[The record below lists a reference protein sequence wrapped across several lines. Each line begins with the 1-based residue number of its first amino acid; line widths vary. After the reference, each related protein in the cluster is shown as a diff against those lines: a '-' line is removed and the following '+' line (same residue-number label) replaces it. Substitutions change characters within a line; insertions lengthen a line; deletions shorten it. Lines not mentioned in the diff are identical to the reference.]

1 MQELFSYLDPHTP
14 ASEVYGRITTQ
25 ESCADVTALHT
36 HNFCEFTLVTK
47 GSIFHIINDYTY
59 RIQEGMLIFVR
70 AADKHFYRKI
80 TNSDLVFYNIGIPN
94 DILNIALRYYN
105 IEKKMLFSLLRVPD
119 AFLSPN
125 DYIML
130 KNKIIK
136 FMETPYGIE
145 HGQLFLSI
153 VSDVIFHIITA
164 VNNSSDNTPVH
175 TAPPWF
181 SKILLKME
189 EPENYIEGIKKLRTL
204 SSYSIEHISRCFKK
218 YLNCTPTQYINRLRI
233 DHAALML
240 KNSDC
245 SILDACFSSGFNN
258 EGYFYKQFKKYYSMT
273 PMEFAILHR
282 KELKTSENLKKDK
295 DEN

>member
-1 MQELFSYLDPHTP
+1 MKEFFSYLDPHTP
-14 ASEVYGRITTQ
+14 ASEVYGQMTTQ

-59 RIQEGMLIFVR
+59 RIREGMLIFVR
-70 AADKHFYRKI
+70 DTDKHFYRKI

-105 IEKKMLFSLLRVPD
+105 IERKVLFSALRVPD
-119 AFLSPN
+119 AFLSAD

-130 KNKIIK
+130 KKKIIK
-136 FMETPYGIE
+136 LMDTPYGIE
-145 HGQLFLSI
+145 HGQLFLNI

-164 VNNSSDNTPVH
+164 INDNNNNNAPEY

-181 SKILLKME
+181 SKILIEME
-189 EPENYIEGIKKLRTL
+189 QPENYIAGIEKLRVI
-204 SSYSIEHISRCFKK
+204 SNYSFEHISRSFKK
-218 YLNCTPTQYINRLRI
+218 YLNCTPSQYVNRLRA
-233 DHAALML
+233 DHAARML

-245 SILDACFSSGFNN
+245 TIIEACFSSGFNN
-258 EGYFYKQFKKYYSMT
+258 EGYFYKQFKKYYSLT
-273 PMEFAILHR
+273 PMEFATLHR
-282 KELKTSENLKKDK
+282 KK
-295 DEN
+295 